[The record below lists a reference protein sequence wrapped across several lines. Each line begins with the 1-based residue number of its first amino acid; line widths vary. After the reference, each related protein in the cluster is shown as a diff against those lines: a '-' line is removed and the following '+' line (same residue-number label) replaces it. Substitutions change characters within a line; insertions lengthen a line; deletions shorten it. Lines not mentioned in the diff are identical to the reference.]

1 MWLPRRWYCPRSES
15 RPGPVGRQRRPG
27 SKPSAGGPQPSGSAA
42 LPGMRINVPDRSA
55 DVFFYGL
62 FMDQELLHSKGI
74 QPGAGRGS
82 LGRWSRARRIGQ
94 RAALA
99 RSERGRVYG
108 LVMTLALTQ
117 LEKLYAEPG
126 VEAYR
131 PEAVLGHISP
141 GGGTIAAMCYNLP
154 QPPAAS
160 ERNPEYA
167 DKLRAVARKVGL
179 PAEYLASIR

>member
-1 MWLPRRWYCPRSES
+1 M
-15 RPGPVGRQRRPG
+15 
-27 SKPSAGGPQPSGSAA
+27 PSAGGPQPSGSAA
-42 LPGMRINVPDRSA
+42 LPGMRIDVPDRSA

-62 FMDQELLHSKGI
+62 FMDQELLQSKGI
-74 QPGAGRGS
+74 QPERVEVAWVDG
-82 LGRWSRARRIGQ
+82 LELRIGQ

-99 RSERGRVYG
+99 RSKRGQVYG
-108 LVMTLALTQ
+108 LVMTLTLAQ

-131 PEAVLGHISP
+131 PEAVLAHLS

-154 QPPAAS
+154 RPPARS

-167 DKLRAVARKVGL
+167 AKLRAVARKVGL

>member
-1 MWLPRRWYCPRSES
+1 M
-15 RPGPVGRQRRPG
+15 
-27 SKPSAGGPQPSGSAA
+27 
-42 LPGMRINVPDRSA
+42 PDRSA

-62 FMDQELLHSKGI
+62 FMDQELLHSRGI
-74 QPGAGRGS
+74 QPERVEVAWVDG
-82 LGRWSRARRIGQ
+82 LELRIGQ

-99 RSERGRVYG
+99 PSQRGRVYG
-108 LVMTLALTQ
+108 LVMTLTLRQ
-117 LEKLYAEPG
+117 LDKLYAQPG

-131 PEAVLGHISP
+131 PEAVLAHLS

-167 DKLRAVARKVGL
+167 EKLRAVAGKVGL
-179 PAEYLASIR
+179 PAEYISSIR

>member
-1 MWLPRRWYCPRSES
+1 
-15 RPGPVGRQRRPG
+15 
-27 SKPSAGGPQPSGSAA
+27 
-42 LPGMRINVPDRSA
+42 VPDRSA

-74 QPGAGRGS
+74 QPERIEVAWVDG
-82 LGRWSRARRIGQ
+82 LELRIGQ

-108 LVMTLALTQ
+108 RVMTLTLRQ
-117 LEKLYAEPG
+117 LDMLYADPG

-131 PEAVLGHISP
+131 PEAVLAHLSA
-141 GGGTIAAMCYNLP
+141 GGTIAALCYNLP

-179 PAEYLASIR
+179 PAEYLASI

>member
-1 MWLPRRWYCPRSES
+1 
-15 RPGPVGRQRRPG
+15 
-27 SKPSAGGPQPSGSAA
+27 
-42 LPGMRINVPDRSA
+42 
-55 DVFFYGL
+55 
-62 FMDQELLHSKGI
+62 
-74 QPGAGRGS
+74 
-82 LGRWSRARRIGQ
+82 
-94 RAALA
+94 
-99 RSERGRVYG
+99 
-108 LVMTLALTQ
+108 

-131 PEAVLGHISP
+131 PEAVLAHLS

-154 QPPAAS
+154 QPPPAS

>member
-1 MWLPRRWYCPRSES
+1 
-15 RPGPVGRQRRPG
+15 
-27 SKPSAGGPQPSGSAA
+27 
-42 LPGMRINVPDRSA
+42 MRISMPNRSA

-74 QPGAGRGS
+74 QPEQVEVAWVDG
-82 LGRWSRARRIGQ
+82 LELRIGQ

-99 RSERGRVYG
+99 PSERGRVYG
-108 LVMTLALTQ
+108 LVMTLTLRQ
-117 LEKLYAEPG
+117 LDKLYTQPG

-131 PEAVLGHISP
+131 PEAVLAHLS

-154 QPPAAS
+154 QAPAAA

-167 DKLRAVARKVGL
+167 EKLRAVARKVGL
-179 PAEYLASIR
+179 PAEYISSIR

>member
-1 MWLPRRWYCPRSES
+1 M
-15 RPGPVGRQRRPG
+15 
-27 SKPSAGGPQPSGSAA
+27 
-42 LPGMRINVPDRSA
+42 PDRSA

-62 FMDQELLHSKGI
+62 FMDQALLHSKGI
-74 QPGAGRGS
+74 QPERVEVAWVDG
-82 LGRWSRARRIGQ
+82 LELRIGQ

-108 LVMTLALTQ
+108 LVMTLALAQ

-131 PEAVLGHISP
+131 PEAVLAHLS

-167 DKLRAVARKVGL
+167 DKLRAVARKGGAAGRV
-179 PAEYLASIR
+179 PRFY

>member
-1 MWLPRRWYCPRSES
+1 
-15 RPGPVGRQRRPG
+15 
-27 SKPSAGGPQPSGSAA
+27 
-42 LPGMRINVPDRSA
+42 MRINVPDRSA

-74 QPGAGRGS
+74 QPERVEVAWVDG
-82 LGRWSRARRIGQ
+82 LELRIGQ

-99 RSERGRVYG
+99 RSERSRVYG
-108 LVMTLALTQ
+108 LVMTLSLAQ
-117 LEKLYAEPG
+117 LEKLYAGPG

-131 PEAVLGHISP
+131 PEAVLAHLS

-179 PAEYLASIR
+179 PAQYLASIR